1 MTTLENF
8 KNILVLNWDFYDS
21 LDKEYINNQ
30 TLEFCHFHGEYL
42 QVFRIIWTPE
52 NPDYIKLIIK
62 SWPEYTETTLDA
74 EIIHLLTAENLK
86 NIEVEIIKI
95 IHQID

>member
-1 MTTLENF
+1 MTDLSDL
-8 KNILVLNWDFYDS
+8 KNILVLNWDFY
-21 LDKEYINNQ
+21 EYMNNQ
-30 TLEFCHFHGEYL
+30 TLEFCHFHDDYL
-42 QVFRIIWTPE
+42 QVFRIVWTLK

-62 SWPEYTETTLDA
+62 SWAEYTETTLDT

-86 NIEVEIIKI
+86 NIEVEIVKL